1 MNPSTQQLSAI
12 LQAVQHV
19 NARDAELRRLR
30 GEDFNLFSILGLETA
45 ENKTHSAF
53 LGALLNPRG
62 SHGLGAA
69 LLQAFLDTVAHQGSF
84 NAEKATLT
92 LEKHIGFRDD
102 LAKTGGRIDI
112 YLHDGTHSIAIENKV
127 YAGDQ
132 YAQLERYA
140 NHNKDKNTVYYLNL
154 DGSAPSVESQGE
166 LVAGQG
172 YHPINYRDDIL
183 RWLTACMRLATD
195 QPILRE
201 TIKQYRILIQKLTGQ
216 MSDAS
221 MNTEI
226 HELIGKHYHAVKL
239 LSQHLG
245 AVEWQAVHDFFADV
259 RVQVQTKL
267 SDEPDWVV
275 TGDDDLKQSRA
286 VAVAITRADWGGI
299 EIKLQAEPYFI
310 GRRSYYG
317 ILAPK
322 DTWDRSTVM
331 TALEYVADQISLY
344 EFKSDDGWPCYKWV
358 DLFSREEGLAQLF
371 DDTRRAE
378 LVAHVAGYLSALAQG
393 CRTPLKGIQRIPDS

>member
-1 MNPSTQQLSAI
+1 MTPSTQQLTAI
-12 LQAVQHV
+12 LAAVQHV
-19 NARDAELRRLR
+19 SARDAELRRLR

-69 LLQAFLDTVAHQGSF
+69 LLQAFLDTVVHQGSF

-112 YLHDGTHSIAIENKV
+112 YLHDGTHSIAIENKL

-172 YHPINYRDDIL
+172 FHPINYRDDIL
-183 RWLTACMRLATD
+183 RWLTACMRLATE

-201 TIKQYRILIQKLTGQ
+201 SIKQYRILIQKLTGQ
-216 MSDAS
+216 MSDS
-221 MNTEI
+221 KMNTEI
-226 HELIGKHYHAVKL
+226 HDLIAQNYTAAKLLAQNLTVVEERAVHGFLTSVKERLEAVLRPDEDWHLHVDPSMLEGSSGISITHTAWDGIFVKLQGSPRLIGGTSIYGIVAHNATWERDKVMARLEKIKDKIAL
-239 LSQHLG
+239 
-245 AVEWQAVHDFFADV
+245 
-259 RVQVQTKL
+259 
-267 SDEPDWVV
+267 DEF
-275 TGDDDLKQSRA
+275 KQSA
-286 VAVAITRADWGGI
+286 W
-299 EIKLQAEPYFI
+299 
-310 GRRSYYG
+310 
-317 ILAPK
+317 
-322 DTWDRSTVM
+322 
-331 TALEYVADQISLY
+331 
-344 EFKSDDGWPCYKWV
+344 WPCWKWIN
-358 DLFSREEGLAQLF
+358 LFSTPEDIAKLF
-371 DDTRRAE
+371 DSGQRTE
-378 LVAHVAGYLSALAQG
+378 LLDQVAGYLLTLATA
-393 CRTPLKGIQRIPDS
+393 CREPMAGIERISQI